1 MLKVPIVESYL
12 RIKLNL
18 NVWASVRIHDK
29 MAAFWFF
36 FQNWLKSGFFW
47 GINLQLHKNVRYF
60 LLIICT
66 IYAKDKKARVD
77 YGYANVFFTIYGL
90 LKMNFLSN
98 FKITFAKSVMKKWP
112 FLWQVFK
119 VIIEFYYL
127 PKFCFAISK
136 LKRNQ
141 ILNFSNF
148 FNIHKC
154 LM

>member
-18 NVWASVRIHDK
+18 KVWASVRIHGK

-60 LLIICT
+60 FLIIFT

-112 FLWQVFK
+112 FYERLQS
-119 VIIEFYYL
+119 YYRIL
-127 PKFCFAISK
+127 LFAKILFCYF
-136 LKRNQ
+136 
-141 ILNFSNF
+141 
-148 FNIHKC
+148 
-154 LM
+154 